1 MSRDLNP
8 YTGEVE
14 VRRPCVYPSDEMVA
28 WIELAA
34 TYERAGLGNSI
45 TEQTEEALRGM
56 VTFLTQPAQVYAE
69 PA

>member
-1 MSRDLNP
+1 MKAS
-8 YTGEVE
+8 ESK
-14 VRRPCVYPSDEMVA
+14 RPCVYPTAEMIE

-56 VTFLTQPAQVYAE
+56 VTFITQPAQVYAE
-69 PA
+69 PERQPH